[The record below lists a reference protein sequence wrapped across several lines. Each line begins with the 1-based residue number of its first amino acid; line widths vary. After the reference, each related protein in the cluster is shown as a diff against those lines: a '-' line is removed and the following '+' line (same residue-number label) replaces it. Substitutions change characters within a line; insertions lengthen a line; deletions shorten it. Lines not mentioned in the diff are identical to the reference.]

1 VKRNDIISHISKVN
15 GERFYAK
22 NMTANLNTHKVWLNY
37 FERVNKRKI
46 RLLHIYTFANC
57 NFLKKHRHKS
67 T

>member
-37 FERVNKRKI
+37 FERVNKR
-46 RLLHIYTFANC
+46 
-57 NFLKKHRHKS
+57 
-67 T
+67 